1 MIRVLRDKEIKM
13 YIHIKI
19 KLCLITTDHKA
30 SLYTFAVPTRWCLT
44 LPTTHHRVPSQLF
57 KKKKKFETST
67 SSSRTGEGRWEAN
80 KYLVK
85 APLNLQS
92 LVRKYSSCMTS
103 WPPNS
108 SPPAQLPGSNSGGFS
123 NKQQLQTCFTK
134 QCTNPCCLEG
144 GTGLLEEQARPQG
157 AISKG
162 RLLRVGR
169 QVTWAP
175 VICWLITASFHLTR
189 FIVKPA
195 HNPLS
200 V

>member
-1 MIRVLRDKEIKM
+1 MP
-13 YIHIKI
+13 Y
-19 KLCLITTDHKA
+19 
-30 SLYTFAVPTRWCLT
+30 
-44 LPTTHHRVPSQLF
+44 HHRSQGIFVQLCSTNTLMPHPPYYSSSGAFSILF
-57 KKKKKFETST
+57 QKKQFETST
-67 SSSRTGEGRWEAN
+67 GSSRTGEGRWEAN